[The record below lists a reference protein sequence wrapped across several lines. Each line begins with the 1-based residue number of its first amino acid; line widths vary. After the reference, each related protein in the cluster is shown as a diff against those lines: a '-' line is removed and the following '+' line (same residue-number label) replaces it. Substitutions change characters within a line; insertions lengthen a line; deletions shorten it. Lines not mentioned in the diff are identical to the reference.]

1 MVFSASECHTLSQTF
16 AYIKVKEENHVLTIT
31 LARPQAKNAMSPTM
45 IREYA
50 YAMSYAH
57 YNSSIWAVVF
67 EAEGNVWC
75 AGADL
80 KAMRGEEE
88 VNNSTIPHP
97 KHEIVIGDLFTHL
110 HKPVIAKIHAPV
122 FAGGFLLVGNAHY
135 SIAVENATFSL
146 PEVKRGI
153 FPFQVM
159 AVLLN
164 NMPART
170 VLDWCLRAKTLIAQ
184 EAKDAGLLTHI
195 VKNEEELHQK
205 TQEIIQQLFEN
216 SPSAIR
222 LGLKAYQEM
231 QAINTDEKQTFLKKI
246 LEQTIQTQDAQEGLK
261 AFAEKRKP
269 IWKGE

>member
-1 MVFSASECHTLSQTF
+1 MVFSSAECSSLSQTF
-16 AYIKVKEENHVLTIT
+16 AYIKVKNENHLLTIT

-50 YAMSYAH
+50 YAMSHAH
-57 YNSSIWAVVF
+57 YNKDIWAVVF
-67 EAEGNVWC
+67 EAEGTVWC

-88 VNNSTIPHP
+88 TNDSTVPHP
-97 KHEIVIGDLFTHL
+97 KTEVVIGDLFTQL

-122 FAGGFLLVGNAHY
+122 YAGGFLLVGNAHY
-135 SIAVENATFSL
+135 SIAVEEATFSL

-170 VLDWCLRAKTLIAQ
+170 VLDWCMRAKTLTAK
-184 EAKDAGLLTHI
+184 EALDAGLLTNI
-195 VKNEEELHQK
+195 VKNETELHQK
-205 TQEIIQQLFEN
+205 TAEIVAEIFQN

-222 LGLKAYQEM
+222 LGLKAYTEM
-231 QAINTDEKQTFLKKI
+231 QAISAHEKQTFLKNI
-246 LEQTIQTQDAQEGLK
+246 LAETIQTQDAQEGLK
-261 AFAEKRKP
+261 AFAEKRKAV
-269 IWKGE
+269 WKNE